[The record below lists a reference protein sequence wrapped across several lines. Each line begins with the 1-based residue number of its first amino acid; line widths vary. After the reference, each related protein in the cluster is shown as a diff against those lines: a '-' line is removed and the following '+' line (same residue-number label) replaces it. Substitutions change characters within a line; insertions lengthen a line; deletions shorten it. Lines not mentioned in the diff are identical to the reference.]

1 MSCEECLQH
10 EWTTDQL
17 IALKKQ
23 EALNSPPSV
32 SPTPSSVLRASD
44 KEAILVSEKMI
55 SEKLLLDKDGTNGA
69 TTNGNN
75 SNQRSAD
82 SKLIQSADNN
92 NFSAIDEHQNN
103 QINLSK

>member
-1 MSCEECLQH
+1 MSCDDCLQH

-17 IALKKQ
+17 IVLKKQ

-32 SPTPSSVLRASD
+32 SPTPSSVLQASD

-55 SEKLLLDKDGTNGA
+55 SDKDGTIGA
-69 TTNGNN
+69 TTNGNS
-75 SNQRSAD
+75 SNQRSVE